1 MTKRGQADIV
11 TALTPEEIQA
21 RIERAR
27 AINDSVAPGKVVGA
41 VSRLFD
47 LEPAGAPDE
56 FDFPALATTARDRI
70 FGGQVIAQAMV
81 AAARTVDPDK
91 HVHSL
96 HAYFLR
102 GGDETKPL
110 HFRVHRDF
118 DGRSFSNRRVVVR
131 QDDKVIFN
139 LTASFQLPTEGLSHQ
154 VSMPDLLPPEEC
166 VDFTD
171 TLAADPS
178 ISDERFAYM
187 ARRRPFEMRSYRPP
201 ASAKATQHYQWFR
214 VAAPIGDDQLIHRAF
229 LAFAS
234 DMGLLSSA
242 MLPHGITWTT
252 PGLFSTSLD
261 HAMWF
266 HGDIRVDD
274 WFVYVMDSDWTGGS
288 RGINR
293 GLIYRQDGTL
303 IASAMQEGLLRIT
316 SPAPDA

>member
-1 MTKRGQADIV
+1 MT
-11 TALTPEEIQA
+11 LTPDEIQA

-27 AINDSVAPGKVVGA
+27 EINASIDATKVVGA
-41 VSRLFD
+41 VARLFD
-47 LEPAGAPDE
+47 LSPADEPDE
-56 FDFPALATTARDRI
+56 FTFPALATTARERI

-81 AAARTVDPDK
+81 AAACTVDADK
-91 HVHSL
+91 QVHSL

-118 DGRSFSNRRVVVR
+118 DGRSFANRRVVVR
-131 QDDKVIFN
+131 QDGKVIFN
-139 LTASFQLPTEGLSHQ
+139 LTASFQLPAPGLSHQ

-166 VDFTD
+166 RDFLETI
-171 TLAADPS
+171 AADPN
-178 ISDERFAYM
+178 ISEQAFAHM
-187 ARRRPFEMRSYRPP
+187 ARRRPFELRNHRPP
-201 ASAKATQHYQWFR
+201 ASAQATQHYQWFR

-242 MLPHGITWTT
+242 MLPHGLNWST

-266 HGDIRVDD
+266 HNDIRVDD
-274 WFVYVMDSDWTGGS
+274 WFVFVMDSDWTGGS

-293 GLIYRQDGTL
+293 GSIYRQDGTL
-303 IASAMQEGLLRIT
+303 IASAVQEGLLRYN
-316 SPAPDA
+316 PVA

>member
-1 MTKRGQADIV
+1 MS
-11 TALTPEEIQA
+11 LTPAEIQA

-27 AINDSVAPGKVVGA
+27 AINDSMDPGKVVAA

-47 LEPAGAPDE
+47 LEPAEADDE
-56 FDFPALATTARDRI
+56 FTFPALATTARSRI

-81 AAARTVDPDK
+81 AAARTVELDK
-91 HVHSL
+91 QVHSL

-118 DGRSFSNRRVVVR
+118 DGRSFANRRVVVR
-131 QDDKVIFN
+131 QDGKVIFN
-139 LTASFQLPTEGLSHQ
+139 LTASFQLPTEGLAHQ
-154 VSMPDLLPPEEC
+154 VPMPDLLPPEQC
-166 VDFTD
+166 RDFLETI
-171 TLAADPS
+171 AADPNVS
-178 ISDERFAYM
+178 EDAFAHM
-187 ARRRPFEMRSYRPP
+187 ARRRPFELRNYRPP

-214 VAAPIGDDQLIHRAF
+214 VAAPIGDDPLVHRAF

-242 MLPHGITWTT
+242 MLPHGLNFMT

-266 HGDIRVDD
+266 HGPVRADE

-293 GLIYRQDGTL
+293 GAIYRQDGTL
-303 IASAMQEGLLRIT
+303 IASVMQEGLLRL
-316 SPAPDA
+316 APQS

>member
-1 MTKRGQADIV
+1 MT
-11 TALTPEEIQA
+11 LTPDEIQA

-27 AINDSVAPGKVVGA
+27 EINASIDATKVVGA
-41 VSRLFD
+41 VARLFD
-47 LEPAGAPDE
+47 LSPADEPDE
-56 FDFPALATTARDRI
+56 FTFPALATTARERI

-81 AAARTVDPDK
+81 AAARTVDADK
-91 HVHSL
+91 QVHSL

-118 DGRSFSNRRVVVR
+118 DGRSFANRRVVVR
-131 QDDKVIFN
+131 QDGKVIFN
-139 LTASFQLPTEGLSHQ
+139 LTASFQLPAPGLSHQ

-166 VDFTD
+166 REFLETI
-171 TLAADPS
+171 AADPN
-178 ISDERFAYM
+178 ISEQAFAHM
-187 ARRRPFEMRSYRPP
+187 ARRRPFELRNHRPP
-201 ASAKATQHYQWFR
+201 ASAQATQHYQWFR

-242 MLPHGITWTT
+242 MLPHGLNWST

-266 HGDIRVDD
+266 HNDIRVDD
-274 WFVYVMDSDWTGGS
+274 WFVFVMDSDWTGGS

-293 GLIYRQDGTL
+293 GSIYRQDGTL
-303 IASAMQEGLLRIT
+303 IASVVQEGLLRYNPT
-316 SPAPDA
+316 TA